1 MPRVSLFSANT
12 NKCVKLWSS
21 CSFKGGLGS
30 GNAVGSGS
38 CCSVFAVMALEDGP
52 SQLLSQLVPSPY
64 KLASSMHRVIL
75 FAVPLTFSSVCVTSF
90 WVFATAQGKLWSVK
104 RLKSLLGEWA
114 PAAPVSLCAQHCCAA
129 TESPPGN
136 SARASGVHS
145 AQCSVFPEK
154 EWF

>member
-30 GNAVGSGS
+30 SSAVDSGN

-64 KLASSMHRVIL
+64 KLAGSMHRVIL

-104 RLKSLLGEWA
+104 RLKSLLGEWLLLCPSVPSTA
-114 PAAPVSLCAQHCCAA
+114 VLPRSLLLGIRHVPVAFTPHNC
-129 TESPPGN
+129 G
-136 SARASGVHS
+136 
-145 AQCSVFPEK
+145 VFPEK